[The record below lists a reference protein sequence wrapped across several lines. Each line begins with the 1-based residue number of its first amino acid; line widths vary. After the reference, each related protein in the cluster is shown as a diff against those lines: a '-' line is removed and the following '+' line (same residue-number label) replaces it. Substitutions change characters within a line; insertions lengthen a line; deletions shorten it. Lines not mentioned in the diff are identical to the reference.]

1 MFRGVVWL
9 LCWYSCGRYM
19 DDEGD
24 SSDDDGCYVGT
35 AVVDTETMRVIVMMM
50 MMMAVMLVQLWS
62 IHGR

>member
-1 MFRGVVWL
+1 
-9 LCWYSCGRYM
+9 M

-35 AVVDTETMRVIVMMM
+35 AVVSTWTMRVMM

-62 IHGR
+62 VHGR